1 MAVDA
6 RTASTA
12 EPLRVLVAAGTVAP
26 LEEEDERTGRV
37 AQPKGPAA
45 GPTGSRN
52 MRKLASVIAASAI
65 LVGAVTGTASAK
77 PNAHPHFVADGMSIV
92 YDGSTAYLHYVVA
105 GLGNGGYGYV
115 KGHGKF
121 PYSATCRKRNGS
133 YFTNTVDRLGV
144 VNEHDVFGD
153 RNGNYVA
160 NDALHPSSICP
171 AGSTFGSLDS
181 WSWTSVAIDLMS
193 GPNGK
198 IYESWTY

>member
-1 MAVDA
+1 MAALLRLQEAVRAGQRLDA
-6 RTASTA
+6 H
-12 EPLRVLVAAGTVAP
+12 E
-26 LEEEDERTGRV
+26 
-37 AQPKGPAA
+37 AQ
-45 GPTGSRN
+45 
-52 MRKLASVIAASAI
+52 
-65 LVGAVTGTASAK
+65 
-77 PNAHPHFVADGMSIV
+77 
-92 YDGSTAYLHYVVA
+92 
-105 GLGNGGYGYV
+105 
-115 KGHGKF
+115 
-121 PYSATCRKRNGS
+121 
-133 YFTNTVDRLGV
+133 RLGV